1 MAFAILYLKTH
12 SPTTPPPLK
21 YPIFTTF
28 IVMDLDYPLDM
39 TRKQALIRRANMLL
53 VQIQRDY
60 LIFTDEAS
68 VNALYEFS
76 KRIVW
81 ALEESIPQEEFR
93 EFLLL
98 FQEARKM
105 LKVKEGEDQ
114 EAAYNECLAS
124 LISSLERYRGHI
136 EDMEE

>member
-1 MAFAILYLKTH
+1 
-12 SPTTPPPLK
+12 
-21 YPIFTTF
+21 
-28 IVMDLDYPLDM
+28 MDLDYPLDM
-39 TRKQALIRRANMLL
+39 TRKQALVRRANMLL

-68 VNALYEFS
+68 VTALYEFS

-114 EAAYNECLAS
+114 EAAYNECLNA
-124 LISSLERYRGHI
+124 LISSLERYRGYI